1 LATVAVRKRTK
12 RTRNAASAPPTLTVH
27 QIVAYNF
34 TRARRE
40 TGWTQ
45 VETSERLEP
54 LLGYRLNQAGVSAI
68 EKTYDSERRRN
79 IDAAEIVAFA
89 RCFNRPISW
98 FFLPPTGHSR
108 DLVEPVNKGEFQSL
122 NIEAGDLTAYA
133 LGSPEGWRSF
143 LQRLAELLDD
153 DHPTTWAALLWALRG
168 DPGKEEWE
176 QQINLR
182 RRAVE
187 EVTLARLASPG
198 DEVITKMAQL
208 LVELVKLTPQ
218 GYNELRETD
227 PGQALALL
235 TEGDRL
241 VANLTR
247 EAERRRDAGEVE
259 LLSTGNPFEE
269 LTPIDPA
276 VALGVEYTE
285 E

>member
-1 LATVAVRKRTK
+1 MAVRKRT
-12 RTRNAASAPPTLTVH
+12 RNATPAPPTLTVH

-34 TRARRE
+34 TRARRDA
-40 TGWTQ
+40 GWTQ

-54 LLGYRLNQAGVSAI
+54 FLGYRLNQAGVSAI

-98 FFLPPTGHSR
+98 FFLPPTGHSS
-108 DLVEPVNKGEFQSL
+108 DLVAPVHNREFESL
-122 NIEAGDLTAYA
+122 NIQAGDLTALT

-143 LQRLAELLDD
+143 LDRIAELLND
-153 DHPTTWAALLWALRG
+153 DHRMTWRAVLWALRG
-168 DPGKEEWE
+168 DPDNEDLE
-176 QQINLR
+176 QQIDLR
-182 RRAVE
+182 RQAVE
-187 EVTLARLASPG
+187 EVTLARLAGPG

-218 GYNELRETD
+218 GYNTLRDTD
-227 PGQALALL
+227 PAQALAVL
-235 TEGDRL
+235 TEGDQL

-247 EAERRRDAGEVE
+247 EAERRRERGDEDPIRGHE
-259 LLSTGNPFEE
+259 PFDD
-269 LTPIDPA
+269 LKPIDPA
-276 VALGVEYTE
+276 TALGIERPE